1 MWRSALLRHQA
12 TLIGEHDR
20 TWSISSQ
27 LWNAEMWWNADN
39 QFLIISHC
47 SCRLKG
53 IQGLSR
59 YRLMQRAIGDM
70 SLLQKIDA
78 DVGRHRK
85 KKWCT
90 QSHQNSLLFDAVCHL
105 TGTLGNLHSEA
116 RGYWKLFSKGI
127 ITSKFWNSA
136 KRLALVHSA
145 YNTLQSII
153 TNSCHPMVHSNFNTH
168 MAKLC
173 RMCSQWL

>member
-1 MWRSALLRHQA
+1 M
-12 TLIGEHDR
+12 IEHGAFPVSYEMQKCDETR
-20 TWSISSQ
+20 TT
-27 LWNAEMWWNADN
+27 N
-39 QFLIISHC
+39 F
-47 SCRLKG
+47 
-53 IQGLSR
+53 
-59 YRLMQRAIGDM
+59 
-70 SLLQKIDA
+70 SLLLQTRGYLRA
-78 DVGRHRK
+78 FEVQTYAASHRRHVTATKDWR
-85 KKWCT
+85 WCGEA
-90 QSHQNSLLFDAVCHL
+90 QNKQTHTESSKFIAVWCCLLK
-105 TGTLGNLHSEA
+105 GTLGNLHSEA

-173 RMCSQWL
+173 WMCSQWF

>member
-1 MWRSALLRHQA
+1 MEHFQSAMKCRNVMKCGQP
-12 TLIGEHDR
+12 
-20 TWSISSQ
+20 
-27 LWNAEMWWNADN
+27 
-39 QFLIISHC
+39 ISHNF
-47 SCRLKG
+47 
-53 IQGLSR
+53 
-59 YRLMQRAIGDM
+59 
-70 SLLQKIDA
+70 SLLLQTQGYSRA
-78 DVGRHRK
+78 FEVQTYAASHRRHVTATKDWRWCGEAQK
-85 KKWCT
+85 KKWST